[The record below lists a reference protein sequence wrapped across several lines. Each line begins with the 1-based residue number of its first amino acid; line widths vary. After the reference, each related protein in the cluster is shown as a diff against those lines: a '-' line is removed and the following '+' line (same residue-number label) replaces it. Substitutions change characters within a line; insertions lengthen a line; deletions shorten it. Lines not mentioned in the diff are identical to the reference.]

1 MIEKL
6 ANKATHIPYRNSI
19 LTKILKD
26 SLGGNSKT
34 ILLATVSSDPKYFSE
49 TLSTLNFAAKAKN
62 IELKAKVN
70 EYIDERNIANLQ
82 KIIAKL

>member
-6 ANKATHIPYRNSI
+6 ANNATHIPYRDSI

-34 ILLATVSSDPKYFSE
+34 ILLASVSS
-49 TLSTLNFAAKAKN
+49 NN
-62 IELKAKVN
+62 
-70 EYIDERNIANLQ
+70 
-82 KIIAKL
+82 